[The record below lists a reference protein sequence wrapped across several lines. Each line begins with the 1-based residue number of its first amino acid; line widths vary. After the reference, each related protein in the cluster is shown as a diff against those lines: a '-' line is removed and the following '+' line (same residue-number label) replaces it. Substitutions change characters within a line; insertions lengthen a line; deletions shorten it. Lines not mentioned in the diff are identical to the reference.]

1 MTTEREQL
9 IRSLFDEYIEMYS
22 SRDDRLTTR
31 FSDNFS
37 GFAGSSDVL
46 VTDRDEWI
54 RITRRDFAQIPGRI
68 CLEILDVTLQDLA
81 ADVVAVTAF
90 FHIHLP
96 KSEPILSRRT
106 ARLVLIFR
114 HEAMAWKI
122 AHSSISIP
130 YSAARESEIYP
141 MTSLEERQHE
151 LELIIEL
158 RTKELAEANRKLE
171 ALSNTD
177 GLTNIGNR
185 RLFDN
190 SLNQAWEHC
199 IQTEMPIALIMLDID
214 HFKQFNDLY
223 GHVAGDECLRLLA
236 HTLAQSGRRSG
247 ELVARYGGEEF
258 VILLPHVERQSAYEI
273 AQHIQRLIFA
283 LAQPHAQNT
292 TGLVTV
298 SMGVACLRP
307 SSHWQPSELV
317 KLADAAL
324 YTAKSSGRNCIR
336 VAESPSLPQPVCP

>member
-1 MTTEREQL
+1 MTTARQQM
-9 IRSLFDEYIEMYS
+9 IRSLLDEYVEMYS

-31 FSDNFS
+31 FSKNFC

-46 VTDRDEWI
+46 VTDREEWV
-54 RITRRDFAQIPGRI
+54 RITRADFAQIPGRI
-68 CLEILDVTLQDLA
+68 GLEILDVAIQDLS

-90 FHIHLP
+90 FHIHLS
-96 KSEPILSRRT
+96 KTEEILSRRT

-114 HEAMAWKI
+114 LEDTEWKI

-130 YSAARESEIYP
+130 YGLARDMEIYP
-141 MTSLEERQHE
+141 MTSLDERQHE
-151 LELIIEL
+151 LELIIEI

-185 RLFDN
+185 RLFD
-190 SLNQAWEHC
+190 STLIQAWNRC
-199 IQTEMPIALIMLDID
+199 LRTEIPIALIMLDID

-223 GHVAGDECLRLLA
+223 GHLAGDECLRLLA
-236 HTLAQSGRRSG
+236 HALAQSGRRSG

-258 VILLPHVERQSAYEI
+258 VVLLPGVEGQSSFEI
-273 AQHIQRLIFA
+273 AEHIQQQILS
-283 LAQPHAQNT
+283 LGQPHAQNV

-298 SMGVACLRP
+298 SMGVACLIP
-307 SSHWQPSELV
+307 SSHQQPSELV
-317 KLADAAL
+317 QLADSAL
-324 YTAKSSGRNCIR
+324 YNAKSSGRNCIKM
-336 VAESPSLPQPVCP
+336 A

>member
-37 GFAGSSDVL
+37 GFAGSSDIL
-46 VTDRDEWI
+46 VADREEWV
-54 RITRRDFAQIPGRI
+54 RITRCDFAQIPDRI
-68 CLEILDVTLQDLA
+68 RLDILDVALQDLA

-96 KSEPILSRRT
+96 KSEPILSRQT

-114 HEAMAWKI
+114 HEAMEWKI

-130 YSAARESEIYP
+130 YGLARENEIYP
-141 MTSLEERQHE
+141 MTNLEERQHE

-190 SLNQAWEHC
+190 SLNQAWERCMH
-199 IQTEMPIALIMLDID
+199 TEMPIALIMLDID

-258 VILLPHVERQSAYEI
+258 VILLPHVEHQSAYEI

-283 LAQPHAQNT
+283 LAQPHAQNA

-307 SSHWQPSELV
+307 SHHRQPSELV

-336 VAESPSLPQPVCP
+336 IAEPRH

>member
-9 IRSLFDEYIEMYS
+9 IRSLFDEYIELYS

-68 CLEILDVTLQDLA
+68 RLETLDVTLQDLA

-177 GLTNIGNR
+177 GITNIGNR

-190 SLNQAWEHC
+190 SLHQAWERC
-199 IQTEMPIALIMLDID
+199 LQTEMPIALIMLDID

-236 HTLAQSGRRSG
+236 HTLALSGRRSG

-283 LAQPHAQNT
+283 LAQPHAQNA

-307 SSHWQPSELV
+307 SSYWQPSELV